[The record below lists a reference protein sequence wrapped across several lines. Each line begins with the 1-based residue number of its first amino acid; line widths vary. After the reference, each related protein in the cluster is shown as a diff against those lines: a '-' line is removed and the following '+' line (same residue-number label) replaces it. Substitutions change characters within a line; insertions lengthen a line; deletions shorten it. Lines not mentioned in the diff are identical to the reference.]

1 MTTMPTSLTLEA
13 LQELRDNLVPEEV
26 FQALEMALPII
37 ERVCGRA
44 GMDFDEEEGDDANL
58 FGQQCS
64 RRGRNLIAREVEAV
78 KPTNITV
85 ERPRNTLYVQAGPT
99 RVYFWAAGDDAGSPR
114 LRGGKTKPEILD
126 HCVRQLELW
135 QDARTGPPAYLV
147 VAYRA
152 TPSSRRLEKVVVGLP
167 KDVDQWDFAATIYDR
182 PVNKPAKMRKP
193 MPSERFD
200 NAQPPAPVIQLK
212 SHRDKKSGK

>member
-78 KPTNITV
+78 KPTSITV

-99 RVYFWAAGDDAGSPR
+99 RIYFWAAGDDAGSPR
-114 LRGGKTKPEILD
+114 LRGGKT
-126 HCVRQLELW
+126 
-135 QDARTGPPAYLV
+135 
-147 VAYRA
+147 
-152 TPSSRRLEKVVVGLP
+152 
-167 KDVDQWDFAATIYDR
+167 
-182 PVNKPAKMRKP
+182 
-193 MPSERFD
+193 
-200 NAQPPAPVIQLK
+200 
-212 SHRDKKSGK
+212 